1 MGFKLQSNLRYYFG
15 AATSEVIYQNGS
27 LNRMTTLFLKP
38 DKKVWRGPVHVHNDY
53 YNVST
58 YKKYYYGIML
68 LIPWNKITYPFI
80 VFLIA
85 FRESQNIKWFFK
97 NIFEH
102 CIWSLN
108 IFKKLDLPNES
119 LRKIV
124 NIPNDASYELR
135 KGR

>member
-1 MGFKLQSNLRYYFG
+1 MKKDVIIFNKVFKTNYSSQL
-15 AATSEVIYQNGS
+15 E
-27 LNRMTTLFLKP
+27 TTLGEFKA
-38 DKKVWRGPVHVHNDY
+38 DIHNDY

-119 LRKIV
+119 LRKVV